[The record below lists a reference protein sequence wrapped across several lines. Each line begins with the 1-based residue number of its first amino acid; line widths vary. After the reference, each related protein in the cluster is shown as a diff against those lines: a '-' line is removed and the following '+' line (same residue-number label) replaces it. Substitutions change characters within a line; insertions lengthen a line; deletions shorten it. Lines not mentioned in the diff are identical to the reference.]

1 MTRAIKAI
9 QTYERATA
17 THPQDKLAFDV
28 LVRTEGE
35 ADVTLQIMA
44 HDASDAM
51 DRVNGMP
58 PAMLNE
64 LVELERVVEM
74 RVRQVAHSGE

>member
-17 THPQDKLAFDV
+17 LNPQDKLAFDV

-35 ADVTLQIMA
+35 PDVTLQIMA
-44 HDASDAM
+44 HSAEDAV
-51 DRVNGMP
+51 DRINGMP
-58 PAMLNE
+58 PAMLDE
-64 LVELERVVEM
+64 LVELEQVVAM
-74 RVRQVAHSGE
+74 RVEQVAHHG